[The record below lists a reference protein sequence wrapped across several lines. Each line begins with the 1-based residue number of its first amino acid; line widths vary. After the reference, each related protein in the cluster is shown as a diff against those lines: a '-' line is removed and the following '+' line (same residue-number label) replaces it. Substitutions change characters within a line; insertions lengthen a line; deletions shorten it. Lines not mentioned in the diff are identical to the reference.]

1 MGLINYI
8 GCYEPKSK
16 IGSIYLIGMD
26 VCNTPFIYIF
36 WRDNTPFILV
46 ILQTQLFHN
55 NFTIFKLVS

>member
-26 VCNTPFIYIF
+26 VCNTPFI
-36 WRDNTPFILV
+36 LV

-55 NFTIFKLVS
+55 NFTIIKLAS